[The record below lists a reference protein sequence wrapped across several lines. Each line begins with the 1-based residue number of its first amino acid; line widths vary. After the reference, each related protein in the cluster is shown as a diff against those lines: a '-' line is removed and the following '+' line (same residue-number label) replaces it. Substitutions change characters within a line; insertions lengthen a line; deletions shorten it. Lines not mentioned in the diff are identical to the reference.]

1 MGNLNMYRFEG
12 TGFSNIPQLIDH
24 HYTTK
29 QVITKKSGVVLLNPI
44 PKDKK
49 WVLNHED
56 VTIGVLLDKGN
67 SDDIFKGTLKDKTV
81 IAVQTC
87 KDDLSQELKLKFL
100 QEAKILKQYNHPK
113 IVKLIGVR
121 TQIQPIYII
130 KELVPGGDFLS
141 FLRKKDE
148 LKQLVKFSL
157 DAASG

>member
-1 MGNLNMYRFEG
+1 M
-12 TGFSNIPQLIDH
+12 
-24 HYTTK
+24 
-29 QVITKKSGVVLLNPI
+29 
-44 PKDKK
+44 
-49 WVLNHED
+49 
-56 VTIGVLLDKGN
+56 
-67 SDDIFKGTLKDKTV
+67 KDKTV

-87 KDDLSQELKLKFL
+87 KDDLFQELKLKFL

-113 IVKLIGVR
+113 IVKLIGVC

-141 FLRKKDE
+141 FLRKDE